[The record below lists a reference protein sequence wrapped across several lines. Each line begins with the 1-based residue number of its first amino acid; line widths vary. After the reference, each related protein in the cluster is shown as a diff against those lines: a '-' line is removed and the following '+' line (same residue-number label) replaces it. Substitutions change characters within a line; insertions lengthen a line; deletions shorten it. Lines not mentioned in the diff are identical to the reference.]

1 MVYGQGVR
9 VSQGPIFEP
18 VLGANLLAH
27 IRPQAQ
33 ASPLADF
40 PENKFKIDL
49 KWNFKLEET
58 FQEVFLVLLLTDS
71 DSRPGSALTV
81 EADETD
87 SKAN

>member
-71 DSRPGSALTV
+71 DSRPGSVLTV

-87 SKAN
+87 SKAI

>member
-49 KWNFKLEET
+49 K
-58 FQEVFLVLLLTDS
+58 
-71 DSRPGSALTV
+71 
-81 EADETD
+81 
-87 SKAN
+87 

>member
-1 MVYGQGVR
+1 MGGFPQMVYGQGVR

-40 PENKFKIDL
+40 PENKFNID
-49 KWNFKLEET
+49 
-58 FQEVFLVLLLTDS
+58 
-71 DSRPGSALTV
+71 
-81 EADETD
+81 
-87 SKAN
+87 

>member
-1 MVYGQGVR
+1 MGGFPQMVYGQGVR

-58 FQEVFLVLLLTDS
+58 FQEINIFSFVTY
-71 DSRPGSALTV
+71 
-81 EADETD
+81 
-87 SKAN
+87 